1 MSGRYHGL
9 ACADRVL
16 AFLVRD
22 GELMGTKVEPRNA
35 LPAGIGSRNVSVIV
49 KTGSAHLLR
58 DCNRRKVGPRYHVFL
73 SQNSR

>member
-9 ACADRVL
+9 AYADRVL

-35 LPAGIGSRNVSVIV
+35 LPAEPILQASDHG
-49 KTGSAHLLR
+49 LF
-58 DCNRRKVGPRYHVFL
+58 P
-73 SQNSR
+73 